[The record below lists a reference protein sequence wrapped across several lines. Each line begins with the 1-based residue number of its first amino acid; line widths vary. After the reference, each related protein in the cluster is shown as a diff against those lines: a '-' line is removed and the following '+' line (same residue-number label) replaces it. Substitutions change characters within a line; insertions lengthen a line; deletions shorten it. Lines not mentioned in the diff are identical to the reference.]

1 MDQKKF
7 GSFIASLR
15 KEKGLTQAILA
26 EELGVT
32 NRTVSRWEN
41 GNYLP
46 DISLYEE
53 LARCLGCS
61 VLDLIKG
68 EKTNE
73 SVSPE
78 VSSLVVHTIQEERRG
93 MKKRRKIFLVILSL
107 LLILLVF
114 TLLYFLHNY
123 KKIAAYSFMGESE
136 RFWLHDGL
144 VLYSNEA
151 DYIFISGIQ
160 LQDGYD
166 DLDIYD
172 FKIEVFFNQKL
183 WASNLLSLDGVDS
196 VNDEL
201 ATITFSEID
210 RHYSSTLAAY
220 EEDAFMASSLSD
232 FPHQMEIVITYSTC
246 ENPEVEFKESLKIIP
261 SRLVVSDQFFHN
273 RYRKEENPL
282 LYDANGMLFR
292 P

>member
-1 MDQKKF
+1 M
-7 GSFIASLR
+7 
-15 KEKGLTQAILA
+15 LA

-46 DISLYEE
+46 DISLYEG

-93 MKKRRKIFLVILSL
+93 MKKRRKIFLVVLSL

-136 RFWLHDGL
+136 HFWLHDGL
-144 VLYSNEA
+144 VLYSNET
-151 DYIFISGIQ
+151 DYIFISDIQ

-172 FKIEVFFNQKL
+172 FKIEVFL
-183 WASNLLSLDGVDS
+183 IRSCGLVIRLL
-196 VNDEL
+196 
-201 ATITFSEID
+201 
-210 RHYSSTLAAY
+210 
-220 EEDAFMASSLSD
+220 
-232 FPHQMEIVITYSTC
+232 
-246 ENPEVEFKESLKIIP
+246 
-261 SRLVVSDQFFHN
+261 
-273 RYRKEENPL
+273 
-282 LYDANGMLFR
+282 
-292 P
+292 